1 MAYISLSC
9 EDGIGTI
16 RFDNDA
22 KRNSFCGEMLGEL
35 FSGMGDLEDRRA
47 RVVILRASPGAKV
60 WSAGLDIRELPRT
73 GGDPLSYYDPLERV
87 LRAIQHFPAPVIAMV
102 EGGAWGGACDL
113 AFVCDIIVAAPTASF
128 AITPGKIG
136 VPYNCSGILH
146 FMNVLGIHTVK
157 EMFFTAEP
165 LSAERALDVGIVNH
179 LVPAG
184 ELEAFTLAM
193 ARKISQLSPLALK
206 VIKEQLR
213 ILSGCYSVSPE
224 TFERIEGL
232 RRVAYE
238 SADYQEGIAAFLE
251 KRKPVFRG
259 E

>member
-1 MAYISLSC
+1 MAYISLTF

-16 RFDNDA
+16 RFENDA
-22 KRNSFCGEMLGEL
+22 KRNSLCNEMLGEL
-35 FSGMGDLEDRRA
+35 FSSLGDMEDRGA

-60 WSAGLDIRELPRT
+60 WSSGFDIRELPRD
-73 GGDPLSYYDPLERV
+73 GSDPLSYHDPLEKV
-87 LRAIQHFPAPVIAMV
+87 LRTIQHFPAPVIAMV

-113 AFVCDIIVAAPTASF
+113 AFVCDIIVASPTASF
-128 AITPGKIG
+128 AITPAKIG

-146 FMNVLGIHTVK
+146 FMNVLGLHTVK

-165 LSAERALDVGIVNH
+165 LSAERAVDVGIVNH

-184 ELEAFTLAM
+184 ELEAFTYAM
-193 ARKISQLSPLALK
+193 ARKITALSPLALR

-213 ILSGCYSVSPE
+213 ILSGCISVSPE

-232 RRVAYE
+232 RRLAYE
-238 SADYQEGIAAFLE
+238 SADYREGIAAFLE
-251 KRKPVFRG
+251 KRRPVFRG